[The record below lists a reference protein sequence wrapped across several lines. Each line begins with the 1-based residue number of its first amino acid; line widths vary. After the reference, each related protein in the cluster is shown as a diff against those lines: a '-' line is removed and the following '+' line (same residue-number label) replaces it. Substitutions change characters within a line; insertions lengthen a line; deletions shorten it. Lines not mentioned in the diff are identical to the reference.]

1 MEALSHVRLSVCLGG
16 DPRKVISCS
25 LALAMAEACSG
36 RPATEHRRTSDG
48 RRASDSG
55 RPAPAGKGTSPR
67 ARGLPNPNGSGEA
80 IETSLCC
87 ARERA
92 RQDGR
97 GDAVAATH
105 EIRSVAV
112 LGTGIMG
119 PGIAQTFG
127 MAGLKIAL
135 IGRREEALSR
145 ARKRIEASTS
155 EHLANG
161 LLDAGARDRCHSS
174 LSFHTGIEAAADADL
189 VIEAI
194 TEDVALK
201 LQVFGDLSDVCRP
214 DTVLA
219 SSSGH
224 PMSELDTTVANPS
237 RGIAMHFWNPPDRLP
252 LVEVCPSPRTD
263 PAVTERIESLLYAV
277 GKRPVRIRREI
288 DGFIANRLQFAV
300 WREAINL
307 WATGVASPEDIDAAA
322 TASFG
327 RRLAIT
333 GPIATAEL
341 GGLQTFRDF
350 AAFVFPSLD
359 ASDRPPRAL
368 EQLLEDDRGLLS
380 WTPEERKA
388 LLARRDAELLRQ
400 LREDRSAHSSQRR
413 G

>member
-1 MEALSHVRLSVCLGG
+1 VEATR
-16 DPRKVISCS
+16 
-25 LALAMAEACSG
+25 
-36 RPATEHRRTSDG
+36 
-48 RRASDSG
+48 
-55 RPAPAGKGTSPR
+55 
-67 ARGLPNPNGSGEA
+67 
-80 IETSLCC
+80 
-87 ARERA
+87 
-92 RQDGR
+92 
-97 GDAVAATH
+97 

-127 MAGLKIAL
+127 VAGLNVTL
-135 IGRREEALSR
+135 IGRREEGLST
-145 ARKRIEASTS
+145 ARRRIETSTS

-161 LLDAGARDRCHSS
+161 LLDAAARDRCHSN
-174 LSFHTGIEAAADADL
+174 LSFHTGVEAAADADL

-194 TEDVALK
+194 TEDIALK
-201 LQVFGDLSDVCRP
+201 LRVFGDLSDVCRP

-224 PMSELDTTVANPS
+224 PMSELDNTVANPG
-237 RGIAMHFWNPPDRLP
+237 RAIALHFWNPPDRLP

-263 PAVTERIESLLYAV
+263 PAVTDQVESLLYAV

-288 DGFIANRLQFAV
+288 DGFIANRLQFAL

-307 WATGVASPEDIDAAA
+307 WASGVASPEDIDAAA

-341 GGLQTFRDF
+341 GGLRTFRDF

-359 ASDRPPRAL
+359 TSDRPPQAL
-368 EQLLEDDRGLLS
+368 EQLLGNNRSLLA

-388 LLARRDAELLRQ
+388 VMARRDAELLRH
-400 LREDRSAHSSQRR
+400 LREDRVAH
-413 G
+413 